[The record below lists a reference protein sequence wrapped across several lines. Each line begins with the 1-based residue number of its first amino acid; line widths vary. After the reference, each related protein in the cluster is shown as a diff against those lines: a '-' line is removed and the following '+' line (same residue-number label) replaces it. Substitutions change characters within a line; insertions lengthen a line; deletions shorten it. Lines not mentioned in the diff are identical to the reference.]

1 MMKVRKETFCAL
13 ILCMV
18 CSLALLNG
26 CGSKGESSEDKTAE
40 KGEANVENLGEF
52 EMLDTGGNAYTQEIF
67 AECDLTMVNVFT
79 TWCGPCIKEIP
90 ELEKLNQEMVD
101 KDVQVIGIVLDAV
114 DSSGNIDEEAVEN
127 AKLLAEKTGAAY
139 PFLIPDS
146 GLMNGRLSGIDAI
159 PETFFVD
166 TEGNIVGETYV
177 GAHSFDDWKGIVEKE
192 LEGVKK

>member
-1 MMKVRKETFCAL
+1 MTGRQRSIAVKWKDYADLTIMIEKELLTMMKVRKETFCAM

-26 CGSKGESSEDKTAE
+26 CGFKGKSSEDKTAE

-52 EMLDTGGNAYTQEIF
+52 EMA
-67 AECDLTMVNVFT
+67 
-79 TWCGPCIKEIP
+79 
-90 ELEKLNQEMVD
+90 D

-114 DSSGNIDEEAVEN
+114 DSSGSIDEEAVEN